1 MSRDHTSRSIASLV
15 LLCTLV
21 LSGQS
26 MAQDEEEPNLSG
38 YWILAAEAQCDGT
51 IDHDAYSRLPTVD
64 DFADSERV
72 TVKIDHHGD
81 SVTIS
86 GGYFS
91 GFYTL
96 NDGRLAAIEMAAWI
110 AELSEGTSRD
120 YPYTQGTIVR
130 NGEVLD
136 GGNRIELCETHE
148 SGGDWWECCEEWQRS
163 VIHDDLH
170 GQLAQLTLRI
180 AAMEERLIKLEADMA
195 RRAAEEEAAA
205 AVAAAQ
211 AAAEHAAWCEEAEAT
226 NIEISG
232 CP

>member
-26 MAQDEEEPNLSG
+26 MAQDNDDPDLSG
-38 YWILAAEAQCDGT
+38 YWILAAEVQCDGILALEGLAT
-51 IDHDAYSRLPTVD
+51 ID
-64 DFADSERV
+64 DFADSEHV
-72 TVKIDHHGD
+72 TVKINHHGD

-96 NDGRLAAIEMAAWI
+96 NDGRLTAIEMAAWI
-110 AELSEGTSRD
+110 AELSEGTPLD
-120 YPYTQGTIVR
+120 YPYTEGTIVR

-180 AAMEERLIKLEADMA
+180 AAMEERLVKLEADMA
-195 RRAAEEEAAA
+195 RRAAEEAAAA

-211 AAAEHAAWCEEAEAT
+211 AAAEHAVWCEEAEAT
-226 NIEISG
+226 NSD